1 MARPITPRF
10 FANTILL
17 QNLQV
22 NFNPVWNGAAW
33 VLTPTEILLSGLGSL
48 NENGVYVANADI
60 VIPASDL
67 PPAGQSALTDLYN
80 YIEGEMQTK
89 YEP

>member
-1 MARPITPRF
+1 MAD
-10 FANTILL
+10 TILL

-22 NFNPVWNGAAW
+22 NFNPVWDGAAW

-48 NENGVYVANADI
+48 NETGVYVANADI

-89 YEP
+89 YDP